1 MACQSITHKLPL
13 FFLCC
18 SLFFFGISQILVYL
32 FCFLHLRQMKSPEM
46 KEEIPSEDI
55 KPEDSSAQS
64 LPIKKEPL
72 IQATLSTLFRKAEER
87 KVRVQSHLVLD
98 V

>member
-1 MACQSITHKLPL
+1 
-13 FFLCC
+13 
-18 SLFFFGISQILVYL
+18 
-32 FCFLHLRQMKSPEM
+32 M

-87 KVRVQSHLVLD
+87 KVRVQSHLES
-98 V
+98 